1 MTKTIPRIVPT
12 GTIMKKLAITRKLTI
27 ALRSRQRGGLVAV
40 TRPRR
45 PPRPTEGSTKTGALA
60 ADLLQVQPLATI
72 DAIHDCRLGK
82 PAAEPRMTET
92 RREIAL
98 SPRNACLGG
107 RPWAFN
113 GFRHGRRDSIGPPDF
128 AIQVRGSC
136 GQGRRGANLRQLCE
150 RCRDGDE
157 DGVDRNGRRVGRGE
171 AASRTRRQRTAGP
184 GLAPRHRQPGA
195 ARLL

>member
-1 MTKTIPRIVPT
+1 M
-12 GTIMKKLAITRKLTI
+12 
-27 ALRSRQRGGLVAV
+27 

-98 SPRNACLGG
+98 SPRNACFGG
-107 RPWAFN
+107 RPWAFYAWAPQLD
-113 GFRHGRRDSIGPPDF
+113 R
-128 AIQVRGSC
+128 AIRFC
-136 GQGRRGANLRQLCE
+136 NPGARQL
-150 RCRDGDE
+150 
-157 DGVDRNGRRVGRGE
+157 
-171 AASRTRRQRTAGP
+171 
-184 GLAPRHRQPGA
+184 QPGA
-195 ARLL
+195 TGR